1 MADPKLT
8 ELLSP
13 SVLARI
19 DDYALLARVVVEGFI
34 SGLHRSLFQGFGS
47 EFFQY
52 RPYAPGDDLK
62 YVDWRVYSRSDRLQ
76 TKVFQE
82 ETNMNCCLVL
92 DASASM
98 NYRGDRA
105 ECSKLRYAS
114 MAAACLAYLA
124 SRQGDRVGLYAYA
137 DGLSTVVHP
146 GRGGGLHGILAA
158 LGKLKPGGTA
168 DHRRALDFVS
178 ESVKRRGTVVWLS
191 DFHGVEEEASNLLK
205 RFRFAHHEGVAFQIL
220 DPDELDLPFNGT
232 MRFVDSEHG
241 GEIVTAPDEVRA
253 EYRQRVEDFTETIR
267 LSCLREQVDYLLLRS
282 DENLGNLLAAYLH
295 RRESPC

>member
-1 MADPKLT
+1 MPDPKLT

-13 SVLARI
+13 STLARI
-19 DDYALLARVVVEGFI
+19 DDYSLLARVVVEGFI

-52 RPYAPGDDLK
+52 RPYVAGDDLK
-62 YVDWRVYSRSDRLQ
+62 YVDWKVYSRRDRLQ

-98 NYRGDRA
+98 DYRGERA
-105 ECSKLRYAS
+105 ECSKLRYAC

-137 DGLSTVVHP
+137 EDLRTVVHP
-146 GRGGGLHGILAA
+146 GRGGGLRGVLAA
-158 LGKLKPGGTA
+158 LGGLEPGGAA

-178 ESVKRRGTVVWLS
+178 ESVKRRGTVIWLS
-191 DFHGVEEEASNLLK
+191 DFHGVEEEAGNLLK
-205 RFRFAHHEGVAFQIL
+205 RFRFAHHEGIAFQVL
-220 DPDELDLPFNGT
+220 DPDELDLPFGGT
-232 MRFVDSEHG
+232 MRFVDSEHS
-241 GEIVTAPDEVRA
+241 GEIVTAPEEIRA
-253 EYRQRVEDFTETIR
+253 EYRQRVAEFTETIR
-267 LSCLREQVDYLLLRS
+267 LSCLREQVDYLFMRS

-295 RRESPC
+295 RRESLV

>member
-1 MADPKLT
+1 MPEPKLT

-19 DDYALLARVVVEGFI
+19 DDYSLLARVVVEGFI

-62 YVDWRVYSRSDRLQ
+62 YVDWKVYGRSDRLQ
-76 TKVFQE
+76 TKVYQE
-82 ETNMNCCLVL
+82 ETNMNCCLLL

-98 NYRGDRA
+98 EYQGDRA
-105 ECSKLRYAS
+105 SCSKLRYAA

-124 SRQGDRVGLYAYA
+124 SRQGDRVGLYAYGN
-137 DGLSTVVHP
+137 GLRTVVHP
-146 GRGGGLHGILAA
+146 GRGGGLHGVLTAIAGLTAE
-158 LGKLKPGGTA
+158 GVA
-168 DHRRALDFVS
+168 DHRQALDFVS
-178 ESVKRRGTVVWLS
+178 DSVRRRGIVVWLS
-191 DFHGVEEEASNLLK
+191 DFHGAEDEAGSLLK

-220 DPDELDLPFNGT
+220 DPDEIDLPFGGT
-232 MRFVDSEHG
+232 TRFVDSESSA
-241 GEIVTAPDEVRA
+241 EIVTAPDEIR
-253 EYRQRVEDFTETIR
+253 EDYQRQVKAFTETIR
-267 LSCLREQVDYLLLRS
+267 VSCLREQVDYLSMRS

-295 RRESPC
+295 RRESLC

>member
-19 DDYALLARVVVEGFI
+19 DDYSLLARVVVEGFI
-34 SGLHRSLFQGFGS
+34 SGLHRSLYQGFGS

-52 RPYAPGDDLK
+52 RPYVAGDDLK
-62 YVDWRVYSRSDRLQ
+62 YVDWKVYSRRDRLQ

-98 NYRGDRA
+98 DYRGERA

-137 DGLSTVVHP
+137 GDMQAVVHP
-146 GRGGGLHGILAA
+146 GRGGGLRGVLTA
-158 LGKLKPGGTA
+158 LGGLRAGGAA

-191 DFHGVEEEASNLLK
+191 DFHGVEGEAASLLK
-205 RFRFAHHEGVAFQIL
+205 RFRFAHHEGIAFQIL
-220 DPDELDLPFNGT
+220 DPDEVDLPFGGT
-232 MRFVDSEHG
+232 MRFVDSEQA
-241 GEIVTAPDEVRA
+241 GEIVTAPDEVRD
-253 EYRQRVEDFTETIR
+253 EYRRRVAEFTEAIR
-267 LSCLREQVDYLLLRS
+267 LSCLREQVDYQFLRS

-295 RRESPC
+295 RRESLC

>member
-1 MADPKLT
+1 MPEPKLT

-19 DDYALLARVVVEGFI
+19 DDYSLLARTVVEGFI

-52 RPYAPGDDLK
+52 RPYVAGDDLK
-62 YVDWRVYSRSDRLQ
+62 YVDWKVYARQDRLQ

-98 NYRGDRA
+98 DYQGDRA
-105 ECSKLRYAS
+105 ACNKLRYAA

-124 SRQGDRVGLYAYA
+124 SRQGDRVGLYAYG
-137 DGLSTVVHP
+137 DGLQTVVHP
-146 GRGGGLHGILAA
+146 GRGGGLRGVLSAIAR
-158 LGKLKPGGTA
+158 LKPAGVA
-168 DHRRALDFVS
+168 DHRQALDFVS
-178 ESVKRRGTVVWLS
+178 DSVRRRGIVVWLS
-191 DFHGVEEEASNLLK
+191 DFHGAEDEVGSLLK
-205 RFRFAHHEGVAFQIL
+205 RFRFSHHEGVAFQIL
-220 DPDELDLPFNGT
+220 DPDELDLPFAGT
-232 MRFVDSEHG
+232 MRFVDSEHS
-241 GEIVTAPDEVRA
+241 GEIVTAPEEVRE
-253 EYRQRVEDFTETIR
+253 EYRQRVAEFTETIR
-267 LSCLREQVDYLLLRS
+267 LSCLREQVDYLFMRS

-295 RRESPC
+295 RRESLA

>member
-19 DDYALLARVVVEGFI
+19 DDYSLLARVVVEGFI

-98 NYRGDRA
+98 DYRGDRA

-158 LGKLKPGGTA
+158 LGRLKPGGTA

-191 DFHGVEEEASNLLK
+191 DFHGVEEEAGNLLK

-241 GEIVTAPDEVRA
+241 GEIVTAPDEVRD
-253 EYRQRVEDFTETIR
+253 EYRQRVEEFTESIR
-267 LSCLREQVDYLLLRS
+267 LSCLREQVDYLLMRS

-295 RRESPC
+295 RRESLC